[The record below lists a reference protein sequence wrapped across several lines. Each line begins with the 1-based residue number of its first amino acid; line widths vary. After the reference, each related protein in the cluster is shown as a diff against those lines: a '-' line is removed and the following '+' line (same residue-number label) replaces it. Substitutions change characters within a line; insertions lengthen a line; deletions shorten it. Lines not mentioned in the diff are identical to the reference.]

1 MGRGHRERTPD
12 SHWYVC
18 EKREVNAGVQGEG
31 MFESHRET
39 PVRVSFADY
48 EKRLSDKPCKET

>member
-39 PVRVSFADY
+39 PLRVSSADY